1 VLFADMS
8 HQKTSESHNPLHHN
22 NKHPSNSQSSSQQH
36 KSNMY
41 TDLSVLDAR
50 DNTNATAQLIRAM
63 IYRGKNSCD
72 QCPESIAELFKC
84 TFPKV
89 NITYA
94 GPDEDVQINADTLS
108 QVDVYAQPGGP
119 GMCL

>member
-1 VLFADMS
+1 
-8 HQKTSESHNPLHHN
+8 
-22 NKHPSNSQSSSQQH
+22 
-36 KSNMY
+36 MY
-41 TDLSVLDAR
+41 TDMSVLGAR
-50 DNTNATAQLIRAM
+50 DNTQATTQLIRAM

-72 QCPESIAELFKC
+72 QCAESVAELFKC

-119 GMCL
+119 GMYILLRYPSQPRTLKKS